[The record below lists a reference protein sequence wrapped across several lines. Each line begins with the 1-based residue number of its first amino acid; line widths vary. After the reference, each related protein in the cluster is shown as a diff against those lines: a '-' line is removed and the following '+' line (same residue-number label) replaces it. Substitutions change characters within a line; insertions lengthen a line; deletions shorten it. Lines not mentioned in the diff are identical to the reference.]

1 MVNLH
6 VERPTSNV
14 QRPTPP
20 IGVLMLDTRFPR
32 PPGDIGNPATFD
44 FPVVYRVVERATP
57 TRVVDAGAEG
67 LIDVFCDA
75 ARELE
80 AAGVGAITTS
90 CGFLALHQQT
100 LAAAVSVPVFTSS
113 LLQVPLALA
122 AVGPRRNVGVVTFKA
137 EALTPA
143 HFAAAGVPSLDRVRV
158 VGLESAPAF
167 YRPIAE
173 DLPALDVAAAEREI
187 VAIVAAWAA
196 SQPGLGALVLECT
209 NLPPY
214 SATIQA
220 ATGLP
225 VWDIV
230 TLVHWANEGDRRQE
244 SGEAPITNPHPNPL
258 PKGRGSFIGPT
269 DSCLLSPVSCLLVRG
284 TTCALR
290 RRVSLN
296 AHRFFVRFP

>member
-1 MVNLH
+1 MAARLRSLRAPVYAPGCDNIMVNLS

-14 QRPTPP
+14 QRPTAP

-32 PPGDIGNPATFD
+32 PPGDVGNPATFD

-57 TRVVDAGAEG
+57 TRVVDGGAEG
-67 LIDVFCDA
+67 LVDAFREA

-80 AAGVGAITTS
+80 AAGVSVITTS

-100 LAAAVSVPVFTSS
+100 LADAASVPVFTSS

-122 AVGPRRNVGVVTFKA
+122 AISSRRKVGVVSFKA

-143 HFAAAGVPSLDRVRV
+143 HFAAVGVSSLDRVSILD
-158 VGLESAPAF
+158 LESAPAF

-173 DLPALDVAAAEREI
+173 DRPTLDVAAAEREI
-187 VAIVAAWAA
+187 VETVAAWAS
-196 SQPGLGALVLECT
+196 SQPDLGALVLECT

-214 SATIQA
+214 SAAIQR

-225 VWDIV
+225 LWDVV
-230 TLVHWANEGDRRQE
+230 TLVRWAYAAVGSSELDVGRLTR
-244 SGEAPITNPHPNPL
+244 ALPL
-258 PKGRGSFIGPT
+258 FE
-269 DSCLLSPVSCLLVRG
+269 LLTSD
-284 TTCALR
+284 
-290 RRVSLN
+290 
-296 AHRFFVRFP
+296 